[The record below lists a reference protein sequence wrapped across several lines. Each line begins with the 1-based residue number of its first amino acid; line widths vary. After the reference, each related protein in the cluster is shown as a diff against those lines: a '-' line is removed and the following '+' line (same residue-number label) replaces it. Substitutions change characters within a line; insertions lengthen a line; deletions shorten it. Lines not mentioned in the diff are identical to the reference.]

1 MDETQ
6 APLRVDERGYLLSPS
21 GTKLARVDGDR
32 LLLYDKRSKREISF
46 TLRDLL
52 RMLGRKRGQHE

>member
-1 MDETQ
+1 
-6 APLRVDERGYLLSPS
+6 VDERGYLLSPS